1 MKGASERLRR
11 RSWALDGVCRILPA
25 MNAFTGSL
33 QRKRHRYY
41 LVVTLHHRQK
51 WVSLKTDRLALAR
64 QRAAA
69 RLGRDHRT
77 RRGRHARALHPAV
90 GRRAPRSGR
99 ASDPVAV
106 AYVAARRIAARC
118 AAMCATAQAHRPAMS
133 WKWSPLN
140 LNSSVE
146 PFFEGCFCRVT
157 TMPCP
162 ASCVKSVYGCEVRRQ
177 VAT

>member
-1 MKGASERLRR
+1 MKRRMKGASERPRR

-99 ASDPVAV
+99 AGDPAAV
-106 AYVAARRIAARC
+106 AYVAARLRVAARC

-133 WKWSPLN
+133 WKWSPFN

-146 PFFEGCFCRVT
+146 PFLRV
-157 TMPCP
+157 
-162 ASCVKSVYGCEVRRQ
+162 AF
-177 VAT
+177 AA